1 LETALLLGGVSLA
14 GMGSRG
20 ANPGIIPHAKRALF
34 LVLIILR
41 ADPFVD
47 VTTLEP
53 QALKTLVRIS
63 PHLTVVGISEITYS
77 RGLRRVHASGTT
89 RGKTLSR
96 L

>member
-41 ADPFVD
+41 ADPFVECHD
-47 VTTLEP
+47 T
-53 QALKTLVRIS
+53 
-63 PHLTVVGISEITYS
+63 
-77 RGLRRVHASGTT
+77 
-89 RGKTLSR
+89 
-96 L
+96 